1 MHTMLDT
8 IFASISEAV
17 VNYDF
22 PKVYKLV
29 QHDISLT
36 CKYQG
41 PHSPVKLPPFSKR
54 VLLAITDPVLN
65 TAEQGM
71 KCHRRA
77 SPTPTRTGL

>member
-1 MHTMLDT
+1 MLDT

-41 PHSPVKLPPFSKR
+41 PHSPVKLLPFSKR
-54 VLLAITDPVLN
+54 VLSTFNDHGSHVIPKVGGAN
-65 TAEQGM
+65 
-71 KCHRRA
+71 
-77 SPTPTRTGL
+77 

>member
-1 MHTMLDT
+1 MHTMLDN
-8 IFASISEAV
+8 IFASISEAA

-22 PKVYKLV
+22 PKTYKLV

-54 VLLAITDPVLN
+54 ILA
-65 TAEQGM
+65 
-71 KCHRRA
+71 CRRD
-77 SPTPTRTGL
+77 

>member
-41 PHSPVKLPPFSKR
+41 PQSPVKLPPFSKR
-54 VLLAITDPVLN
+54 VLSVCNDHGSHV
-65 TAEQGM
+65 
-71 KCHRRA
+71 
-77 SPTPTRTGL
+77 TPKMGGAN